1 MRGIQVHRQKNR
13 PGAHPRFTTTVPLYL
28 CDLVVRSPGSAHRP
42 HTRMGIQRAR
52 SRNLMGWYRNTYFP
66 ISVADSLLRSE
77 ATWGTIR
84 IYAAHSE
91 SEVAPGPRG
100 LEPRGHGGA
109 ARLRLQNGYCER
121 LDGEVADAR
130 AALRA
135 RPRRAWHSGSSS
147 LLCSLH
153 AAVPFTATRHRGA
166 TGVTRQPST
175 VGQLEKLLRKVLRK
189 IRHTLGTP

>member
-1 MRGIQVHRQKNR
+1 
-13 PGAHPRFTTTVPLYL
+13 
-28 CDLVVRSPGSAHRP
+28 
-42 HTRMGIQRAR
+42 
-52 SRNLMGWYRNTYFP
+52 MGWYRNTYFP

-84 IYAAHSE
+84 IHAAHSE

-121 LDGEVADAR
+121 RDGEVADAR

-135 RPRRAWHSGSSS
+135 RPRRAWHSGK
-147 LLCSLH
+147 LT
-153 AAVPFTATRHRGA
+153 PPGKRKKIGKY
-166 TGVTRQPST
+166 
-175 VGQLEKLLRKVLRK
+175 LEKFGVFFFGRPRKTPGSMRRAARELS
-189 IRHTLGTP
+189 RHTKKNHPETDFFS